1 MGRLDE
7 TLSAF
12 MVNIAFEGAMVA
24 KYMVAGK
31 DRDRPNYVGA
41 GVVIAEDVFE
51 VLE

>member
-1 MGRLDE
+1 MGRLGE
-7 TLSAF
+7 TLSIC

-51 VLE
+51 VVE